1 MIGMN
6 IALKPELEKIIAAA
20 VDAGRSSD
28 AGDFVNKAIYH
39 FLVARDLGQEY
50 SAKEMDRVITEG
62 LDDIDR
68 GETIDGEEAFRHL
81 RAYSDERRPPRT

>member
-1 MIGMN
+1 MN
-6 IALKPELEKIIAAA
+6 IDLKPELEKLIAAE

-50 SAKEMDRVITEG
+50 TASEMDRVITEG

-68 GETIDGEEAFRHL
+68 GETIDGEEAFRQL
-81 RAYSDERRPPRT
+81 RAYSDERRRQRT